1 MIRYFKFVFAIILVF
16 SLLNCG
22 SGKSGKTNKESIKK
36 SENKSSTQKKISNIY
51 KIKEVR
57 FLKKPVEGFP
67 IEVEV
72 EFENEPEGD
81 YNLVY
86 EWYLNNN
93 LVEEV
98 SSNVLD
104 PEFFEKD
111 QWVFCRVKAIGKDFE
126 TSFVKSKYYKILPSE
141 PTIVRKTL
149 PQFKIPGTFTYQIEV
164 NFPGIE
170 KEDWEEELN
179 FEIVSPD
186 DSDLSISPSG
196 LIEWE
201 LTQDKIKK
209 YGNNITIEFRVSS
222 LDGREIT
229 GKINLNI
236 K

>member
-1 MIRYFKFVFAIILVF
+1 MIKYLRFVFAIILVF
-16 SLLNCG
+16 ILLNCG
-22 SGKSGKTNKESIKK
+22 SEKPGKTNKESMKS
-36 SENKSSTQKKISNIY
+36 SENKSNTGKTSKIY
-51 KIKEVR
+51 KIKEIR

-72 EFENEPEGD
+72 EFENEPKGD

-98 SSNVLD
+98 NSNVLD
-104 PEFFEKD
+104 PEFFEKG
-111 QWVFCRVKAIGKDFE
+111 QWIFCRVKAVGKDFE
-126 TSFVKSKYYKILPSE
+126 TSFVKSKYYKILPSK
-141 PTIVRKTL
+141 PSIVRKPI
-149 PQFKIPGTFTYQIEV
+149 PQFKIPGTFTYQVEV

-170 KEDWEEELN
+170 REDWEEELN

-186 DSDLSISPSG
+186 DSDLSISPEG

-201 LTQDKIKK
+201 LTQDKIKE
-209 YGNNITIEFRVSS
+209 YGNKLTIEFRVSS

>member
-1 MIRYFKFVFAIILVF
+1 MIKYFKFVFAIILILF
-16 SLLNCG
+16 LLNCG
-22 SGKSGKTNKESIKK
+22 SDNSKKTNKELIKK
-36 SENKSSTQKKISNIY
+36 SENKTTSKKNLNIY

-72 EFENEPEGD
+72 EFENEPKEE
-81 YNLVY
+81 YSLVY

-98 SSNVLD
+98 TSNVLD
-104 PEFFEKD
+104 PEFFEKG
-111 QWVFCRVKAIGKDFE
+111 QWVFCRVKAVGKDFE
-126 TSFVKSKYYKILPSE
+126 TSFVKSKYYKVLPSE
-141 PTIVRKTL
+141 PSLVRKTL
-149 PQFKIPGTFTYQIEV
+149 PQFNIPGTFTYQVEV
-164 NFPGIE
+164 NFPGIN

-186 DSDLSISPSG
+186 DPDLSISPTG

-201 LTQDKIKK
+201 LTPDKIKE
-209 YGNNITIEFRVSS
+209 YGNKITIEFRVSS